1 MGNSRS
7 GMTPPNYSNQ
17 ANNAITSQA
26 PNGPTQ
32 TTPSFKAGRVK
43 NIILEESNAKFNEF
57 GGWNSLGYIEYQ
69 DIVTPTEIYTRAKPF
84 FPNIK
89 NLPLL
94 DEIVWIISLPNTALN
109 GIPNASGNATPGLTT
124 ATSEYYICPTSFW
137 NHPHHNGFPANPQ
150 TLPESQQK
158 DYLQTRAGN
167 VRRVTDQS
175 TNIDLGYTFIE
186 RANIHPLLPFEG
198 DILYEGRWGNSIRFS
213 STIKIKPPLN
223 ASLNNWS
230 TGTSTSGDPIIII
243 RNGQGTQTE
252 EGWIPIVEDINNDEA
267 SIYFTSTQ
275 KIPLKASSTLY
286 DSYRTAPTAPDQY
299 AGKQIILNS
308 GRLVFNSTVDHIL
321 LSSAQTIGF
330 NAVKGFNFD
339 TKANFVISAPSIKL
353 GSKNA
358 TEPLLL
364 GNKTTAL
371 LSKLVINL
379 KAWMTVASPLFASTP
394 GGVACLPTITSQLV
408 SILSELETNLNQGT
422 IKSKN
427 NFTV

>member
-43 NIILEESNAKFNEF
+43 NIVLEESNAKFNEF
-57 GGWNSLGYIEYQ
+57 GGWNALGYIEYQ
-69 DIVTPTEIYTRAKPF
+69 DIVTPTEIYSRAKPF
-84 FPNIK
+84 FANIK

-94 DEIVWIISLPNTALN
+94 DEIVWIVSLPNTDLN

-158 DYLQTRAGN
+158 DYLQTQAGN

-175 TNIDLGYTFIE
+175 TNIDLGNTFIE
-186 RANIHPLLPFEG
+186 RSNIHPLKPFEG
-198 DILYEGRWGNSIRFS
+198 DIITEGRWGNSIRFG
-213 STIKIKPPLN
+213 STIKVKPPFN
-223 ASLNNWS
+223 TSLNNWS

-286 DSYRTAPTAPDQY
+286 DSYRTAPTTPDQY
-299 AGKQIILNS
+299 AGKQILINS
-308 GRLVFNSTVDHIL
+308 GRLVFNSTTDHIL
-321 LSSAQTIGF
+321 FSSAQTVGF

-339 TKANFVISAPSIKL
+339 TKANFVVSAPSIKL

-364 GNKTTAL
+364 GNKTVSL
-371 LSKLVINL
+371 LNSLIVNL
-379 KAWMTVASPLFASTP
+379 KTWMEFASPAFANTP
-394 GGVACLPTITSQLV
+394 GGAQQMSIISSNLVTILTGLEQN
-408 SILSELETNLNQGT
+408 LSGV
-422 IKSKN
+422 KSKN
-427 NFTV
+427 NFTI